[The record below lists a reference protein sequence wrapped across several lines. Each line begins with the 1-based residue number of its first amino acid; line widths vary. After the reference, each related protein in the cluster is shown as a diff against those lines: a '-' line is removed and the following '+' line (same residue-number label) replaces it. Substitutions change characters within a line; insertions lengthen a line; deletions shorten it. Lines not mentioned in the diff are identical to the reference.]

1 MRKAPGWKKF
11 VTLAILLM
19 FCFMLAGPLLAQGLP
34 KITVEFP
41 DTGEKKNYSLAIQ
54 ILFLIT
60 ILSLAP
66 AILIMTTPFTRLVI
80 VFHFL
85 RQALGTQQTPAN
97 QIVIGLSLFLTYF
110 IMQPVFAEINKTSVQ
125 PFLADKITHEQALEN
140 GIQPLRKFMLKQIRE
155 KDLML
160 FVNLAKIEKPKS
172 SSDLPT
178 YILIPAFII
187 SELRIAFQ
195 LGFVVYLPLLL
206 IDLIVGVVLMSMG
219 MMMLPPVMISMPFKI
234 LLFVLVDG
242 WYLVVESIV
251 SGYQLF

>member
-1 MRKAPGWKKF
+1 
-11 VTLAILLM
+11 
-19 FCFMLAGPLLAQGLP
+19 
-34 KITVEFP
+34 
-41 DTGEKKNYSLAIQ
+41 
-54 ILFLIT
+54 
-60 ILSLAP
+60 
-66 AILIMTTPFTRLVI
+66 MTTSFTRLVI

-97 QIVIGLSLFLTYF
+97 QIIIGLSLFLTYF

-125 PFLADKITHEQALEN
+125 PFLADKITQEQALEN
-140 GIQPLRKFMLKQIRE
+140 GIQPIRKFMLQQIRE

-172 SSDLPT
+172 PSDLPT
-178 YILIPAFII
+178 YVLIPSFII
-187 SELRIAFQ
+187 SELRVGFQ

>member
-1 MRKAPGWKKF
+1 MRKTSQRRKF
-11 VTLAILLM
+11 YLIAALLFLFAIFFVDTIWSQPLPNVTLD
-19 FCFMLAGPLLAQGLP
+19 FSEEAG
-34 KITVEFP
+34 KE
-41 DTGEKKNYSLAIQ
+41 NSSLAMQ

-60 ILSLAP
+60 ILTLAP
-66 AILIMTTPFTRLVI
+66 AIMIMMTSFTRLII

-97 QIVIGLSLFLTYF
+97 QIVVGLCLFLTYF
-110 IMQPVFAEINKTSVQ
+110 IMQPVFVEINDKSIQ
-125 PFLADKITHEQALEN
+125 PFLADELSQDQALKN
-140 GIQPLRKFMLKQIRE
+140 ALTPIRKFMLKQTRE

-160 FVNLAKIEKPKS
+160 FVKLAKIDRPETVD
-172 SSDLPT
+172 DLPT
-178 YILIPAFII
+178 YILIPSFII

-206 IDLIVGVVLMSMG
+206 IDMIVGVVLMSMG

-242 WYLVVESIV
+242 WYLVIESVV
-251 SGYQLF
+251 SGFK